1 MKKVEQ
7 LIIEKKLI
15 KPHEVVAVAC
25 SGGQDSM
32 CLLNILYKLKDK
44 LDFELVAI
52 NIDHNL
58 RETSKNDSLF
68 VKKYCE
74 SKNIKCYSYSLDI
87 EGLCK
92 ANKLGVEQGARE
104 GRYKVFKKLLDR
116 GVVNKIALGHHQS
129 DQAETILLNIFR
141 GAGISGA
148 CGMELNRDNQY
159 IRPLLYT
166 PKTEIKAYIEQ
177 NEIPFV
183 EDESNLQND
192 FNRNYIR
199 NMILPM
205 IRNRWNNADAT
216 ICEFGKLC
224 KVDNDYI
231 FNQISDRAM
240 IKENASTVKIYS
252 SYFNDDMSIV
262 SRIIM
267 QALKEIKA
275 TVDIEKK
282 HLKMIY
288 DLVVS
293 GENGSKV
300 NLPNKVIAVK
310 EYNFITFTNKK
321 VVSTLKP
328 FKLKRGK
335 FDIPNVGVLEVYN
348 TNTKAIGE
356 YQVVFD
362 NKKVP
367 AGAEWRF
374 RKPGD
379 VFEKFGGGRK
389 SLNEYL
395 IDKKIPAR
403 FRDDL
408 PVLALGSEVFVVA
421 GVEISE
427 LVKLDKTS
435 KSACGVN
442 FIRF

>member
-7 LIIEKKLI
+7 LIVDNQLI
-15 KPHEVVAVAC
+15 KKGEIVAVAC
-25 SGGQDSM
+25 SGGKDSM
-32 CLLNILYKLKDK
+32 CLLNVLYNLKDK
-44 LDFELVAI
+44 LGFELVAI

-58 RETSKNDSLF
+58 RENSKNDSLF

-74 SKNIKCYSYSLDI
+74 SKGIKCYAYSLDI
-87 EGLCK
+87 NSLC
-92 ANKLGVEQGARE
+92 ASNKLGLEQGARE
-104 GRYKVFKKLLDR
+104 GRYKVFKKLLDK

-148 CGMELNRDNQY
+148 CGMELMREGKY

-166 PKTEIKAYIEQ
+166 PKVEINAYIEQ

-183 EDESNLQND
+183 EDESNMQND
-192 FNRNYIR
+192 FSRNYIR

-205 IRNRWNNADAT
+205 VRSRWSNADAN

-224 KVDNDYI
+224 KRDNEYI

-240 IKENASTVKIYS
+240 IKENDSTVKVYS
-252 SYFNDDMSIV
+252 SYFNDDMSVV

-267 QALKEIKA
+267 QALKEINA
-275 TVDIEKK
+275 SVDVEKK
-282 HLKMIY
+282 HLKMIH
-288 DLVVS
+288 DLVMS

-321 VVSTLKP
+321 TMTTIKP
-328 FKLKRGK
+328 IKLSRGK
-335 FDIPNVGVLEVYN
+335 HSIPNVGVLEVYN
-348 TNTKAIGE
+348 TTPASMGQ
-356 YQVVFD
+356 YQNIFD
-362 NKKVP
+362 AKKVP
-367 AGAEWRF
+367 KGAEWRF
-374 RKPGD
+374 RSQGD
-379 VFEKFGGGRK
+379 MFEKFGGGRK

-403 FRDDL
+403 KRDNL
-408 PVLALGSEVFVVA
+408 PVLALGNEVFVIA
-421 GVEISE
+421 GVEISD
-427 LVKLDKTS
+427 LVKIDKTT
-435 KSACGVN
+435 KSAYGVN